1 MIKFVRSFSS
11 RLSVDLA
18 IDLGTANTLVYAS
31 GRGIVLNEPSV
42 VALRRGGGNGSG
54 AVLAIGAEAFGMLGR
69 TPRDL
74 QIVKPLRDGVIANY
88 EVAEQMLKHFI
99 IKALGESFFRPAVR
113 RLVIC
118 VPHGA
123 TAVDRRAIEES
134 ARDAGAREV
143 FVVEEP
149 IVAAI
154 GAGLPVHLPCGN
166 MVVDIGGGT
175 SEVAVLSM
183 SSVVHARSV
192 KAGGTRMD
200 DAIVNYV
207 RRNHGMSIGSS
218 QAEVVKREV
227 ASAYPGEEIKEIKL
241 HGRSLSRGL
250 HSQFA
255 LNSNEVREALN
266 DTLEEIVQAVQ
277 DVLAHTPP
285 ELGADI
291 SQRGLV
297 LAGGGALL
305 PRLDSLIRE
314 RAAVPTFL
322 AEEPL
327 TCVVRGCG
335 HLVEMHGTIR
345 HVSEFSGPGSAED

>member
-1 MIKFVRSFSS
+1 MSNFVRGFID
-11 RLSVDLA
+11 RLAVDLA
-18 IDLGTANTLVYAS
+18 IDLGTANTLVYVC

-42 VALRRGGGNGSG
+42 VALRRGADVGSDG
-54 AVLAIGAEAFGMLGR
+54 VLAIGAEAFGMLGR

-74 QIVKPLRDGVIANY
+74 QIVKPLKDGVIANY

-99 IKALGESFFRPAVR
+99 IKALGLGFFRPAVR

-123 TAVDRRAIEES
+123 TPVDRRAIEES

-143 FVVEEP
+143 FVVDEP

-154 GAGLPVHLPCGN
+154 GAGLPVHRPCGN

-183 SSVVHARSV
+183 SSVVYARSV

-200 DAIVNYV
+200 DAIVQYV
-207 RRNHGMSIGSS
+207 RRNHGMSIGPS
-218 QAEVVKREV
+218 QAEVIKREV
-227 ASAYPGEEIKEIKL
+227 ASAYPGEEISEIKL

-250 HSQFA
+250 HSQFT
-255 LNSNEVREALN
+255 LNSNEVRDALN
-266 DTLEEIVQAVQ
+266 DTLEEIVQAVL
-277 DVLAHTPP
+277 DVLSHTPP

-305 PRLDSLIRE
+305 PKLDSLIRE
-314 RAAVPTFL
+314 RAAVPAFV
-322 AEEPL
+322 AEDPL

-335 HLVEMHGTIR
+335 HLVETQGTVR
-345 HVSEFSGPGSAED
+345 FASEIAGPRWD

>member
-1 MIKFVRSFSS
+1 MDKVA
-11 RLSVDLA
+11 VDLA
-18 IDLGTANTLVYAS
+18 IDLGTANTLVYVS
-31 GRGIVLNEPSV
+31 GRGIILNEPSV
-42 VALRRGGGNGSG
+42 VALRRSAGSAAGG
-54 AVLAIGAEAFGMLGR
+54 VVAIGAEAFGMLGR

-74 QIVKPLRDGVIANY
+74 QIVKPLKDGVIANY

-99 IKALGESFFRPAVR
+99 VRALGNSFFRPAVR

-123 TAVDRRAIEES
+123 TPVDRRAIEES

-143 FVVEEP
+143 FVVDEP
-149 IVAAI
+149 LVAAI
-154 GAGLPVHLPCGN
+154 GAGLPVHRPCGN

-175 SEVAVLSM
+175 SEVAVLAM
-183 SSVVHARSV
+183 SSVVYARSV

-200 DAIVNYV
+200 DAIVQYV

-218 QAEVVKREV
+218 QAEVIKREV

-250 HSQFA
+250 HSLFT
-255 LNSNEVREALN
+255 LNSNEMRDALN
-266 DTLEEIVQAVQ
+266 DTLEEIVQAVL
-277 DVLAHTPP
+277 DVLANTPP

-305 PRLDSLIRE
+305 PKLDALIRE
-314 RAAVPTFL
+314 RAAVPAFV
-322 AEEPL
+322 AEDPL

-335 HLVEMHGTIR
+335 HLVESHGTVG
-345 HVSEFSGPGSAED
+345 HVSLGLGAARA

>member
-1 MIKFVRSFSS
+1 MSNFARGFIE
-11 RLSVDLA
+11 RLAVDLA
-18 IDLGTANTLVYAS
+18 IDLGTANTLVYVS

-42 VALRRGGGNGSG
+42 VALRRGRAG
-54 AVLAIGAEAFGMLGR
+54 AADGVLAIGAEAFGMVGR
-69 TPRDL
+69 TPREL
-74 QIVKPLRDGVIANY
+74 HIVKPLKDGVIANY

-123 TAVDRRAIEES
+123 TPVDRRAIEES
-134 ARDAGAREV
+134 ARDAGARAV
-143 FVVEEP
+143 FVVDEP

-175 SEVAVLSM
+175 SEVAVLAM
-183 SSVVHARSV
+183 SSVVYARSV

-200 DAIVNYV
+200 DAIVQYV
-207 RRNHGMSIGSS
+207 RRNHGMTIGPS

-227 ASAYPGEEIKEIKL
+227 ASAYPGENIKQINL
-241 HGRSLSRGL
+241 HGRNLSRGL
-250 HSQFA
+250 HSQFT
-255 LNSNEVREALN
+255 LNSNEVRDALN
-266 DTLEEIVQAVQ
+266 DTLEEIVQAVL

-305 PRLDSLIRE
+305 PKLDALIRE
-314 RAAVPTFL
+314 RASVPVFI
-322 AEEPL
+322 AEDPL

-335 HLVEMHGTIR
+335 HLVETQGTVR
-345 HVSEFSGPGSAED
+345 SAGALAG

>member
-1 MIKFVRSFSS
+1 MNNFVRGFTS
-11 RLSVDLA
+11 RLFVDLA
-18 IDLGTANTLVYAS
+18 VDLGTANTLVYV
-31 GRGIVLNEPSV
+31 GGHGIVLNEPSV
-42 VALRRGGGNGSG
+42 VALGRGSG
-54 AVLAIGAEAFGMLGR
+54 SEEVLAVGAEAFGMLGR
-69 TPRDL
+69 TPREL
-74 QIVKPLRDGVIANY
+74 QIVKPLKDGVIASY
-88 EVAEQMLKHFI
+88 YVAERMLKHFI
-99 IKALGESFFRPAVR
+99 AKALGEGFFRPAVR

-118 VPHGA
+118 IPHGA
-123 TAVDRRAIEES
+123 TPVDRRAIEES

-183 SSVVHARSV
+183 SSVVHAKSV

-218 QAEVVKREV
+218 QAEVIKRKV
-227 ASAYPGEEIKEIKL
+227 ASAYPGEVINEIKL

-250 HSQFA
+250 HSQFL

-277 DVLAHTPP
+277 DVLSHTPP

-297 LAGGGALL
+297 LTGGGALL
-305 PRLDSLIRE
+305 PKLDSLIRE
-314 RAAVPTFL
+314 RAAVPAFV
-322 AEEPL
+322 AEDPL

-335 HLVEMHGTIR
+335 HLLETHGTVR
-345 HVSEFSGPGSAED
+345 QMGGGSD

>member
-1 MIKFVRSFSS
+1 MNKFVRGFAN
-11 RLSVDLA
+11 RLAVGLA
-18 IDLGTANTLVYAS
+18 IDLGTANTLVYVS

-42 VALRRGGGNGSG
+42 VVLRRDAHSAAAG
-54 AVLAIGAEAFGMLGR
+54 VLAIGKEAFGMLGR

-74 QIVKPLRDGVIANY
+74 KIIKPLKDGVIANY

-99 IKALGESFFRPAVR
+99 TKALGDNFFRPAVN

-134 ARDAGAREV
+134 AREAGAREV
-143 FVVEEP
+143 FVVDEP
-149 IVAAI
+149 IVAAV

-183 SSVVHARSV
+183 SSVVCARSV
-192 KAGGTRMD
+192 KSGGTRMD
-200 DAIVNYV
+200 DAIVHYV
-207 RRNHGMSIGSS
+207 RRNHGMSIGAS
-218 QAEVVKREV
+218 QAEVIKREV
-227 ASAYPGEEIKEIKL
+227 ASAYPGEEVREIKL

-250 HSQFA
+250 HSPFS
-255 LNSNEVREALN
+255 LDSNEVRDALN
-266 DTLEEIVQAVQ
+266 DPLEEIVQAVL
-277 DVLAHTPP
+277 DVLANTPP

-305 PRLDSLIRE
+305 PKLDYLIRE
-314 RAAVPTFL
+314 RAAVPVFI
-322 AEEPL
+322 AEDPL

-335 HLVEMHGTIR
+335 HLVEAP
-345 HVSEFSGPGSAED
+345 EAERTVADGKAPSWF